1 MSAPTVPNLLRDHLS
16 DLAMNDAR
24 LDGRGQY
31 EGREIN
37 LETGILPRAEG
48 SARVTMGNT
57 IVLAGVK
64 FQLMTPYPDRPN
76 QGGLMCSCE
85 VRPIAG

>member
-1 MSAPTVPNLLRDHLS
+1 MSEPIVPNLLRDHLS

-31 EGREIN
+31 EGREIK

-57 IVLAGVK
+57 IVLS
-64 FQLMTPYPDRPN
+64 L
-76 QGGLMCSCE
+76 
-85 VRPIAG
+85 IHI

>member
-57 IVLAGVK
+57 IVLS
-64 FQLMTPYPDRPN
+64 L
-76 QGGLMCSCE
+76 
-85 VRPIAG
+85 IHI

>member
-1 MSAPTVPNLLRDHLS
+1 MSAPIVPNLLRDHLS

-31 EGREIN
+31 EGREIK

-48 SARVTMGNT
+48 CARVTMGNT
-57 IVLAGVK
+57 IVLASVK
-64 FQLMTPYPDRPN
+64 FQLMTPYLIGQTR
-76 QGGLMCSCE
+76 
-85 VRPIAG
+85 VV

>member
-1 MSAPTVPNLLRDHLS
+1 MSAPIVPNLLRDHLS

-31 EGREIN
+31 EGREIK

-48 SARVTMGNT
+48 SPESPWA
-57 IVLAGVK
+57 
-64 FQLMTPYPDRPN
+64 TP
-76 QGGLMCSCE
+76 
-85 VRPIAG
+85 